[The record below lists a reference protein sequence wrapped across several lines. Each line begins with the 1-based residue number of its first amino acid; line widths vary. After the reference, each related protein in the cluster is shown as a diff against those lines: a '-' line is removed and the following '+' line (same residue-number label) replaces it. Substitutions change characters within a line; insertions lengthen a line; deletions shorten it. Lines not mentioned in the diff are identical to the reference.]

1 MSMEGIVQQ
10 GTGELTGSSPVAPN
24 TRPAKPRQFG
34 FFGELALKASAV
46 LVLLFLFAPIFVIVM
61 FSFNKPKGKFNLKWS
76 QFSLD
81 AWTDPF
87 RYPELTKAM
96 ANSLEIATLS
106 TIVAVVLGSFVAIA
120 LVRQRFVGRDTLDTF
135 LVLPLTAA
143 EVVMGASLLTLF
155 LDLGWNRGFGT
166 IVIAHIGFE
175 VSFVAL
181 TVRARVRG
189 HDWTLEDAS
198 MDLGANPR
206 RTFWKVTLPM
216 ILPGIIAAAMLSFAL
231 SLDDFII
238 TFFNAGS
245 TSTYPLYVN
254 AAVKNGLPPQVNV
267 LATAILVVSLILL
280 GLSGLRSRRAPD

>member
-1 MSMEGIVQQ
+1 MAGEGV
-10 GTGELTGSSPVAPN
+10 TEEATGSS
-24 TRPAKPRQFG
+24 TKRPGAARRFG
-34 FFGELALKASAV
+34 RVGDLALRVSAG
-46 LVLLFLFAPIFVIVM
+46 LVLLFLFAPIFVIVL
-61 FSFNKPKGKFNLKWS
+61 FSFNKPKGKFNLTWNE
-76 QFSLD
+76 FSLD
-81 AWTDPF
+81 AWADPF
-87 RYPELTKAM
+87 RYPQLTKAM
-96 ANSLEIATLS
+96 GNSLEIAALS
-106 TIVAVVLGSFVAIA
+106 TVVSVALGSFVAIA

-166 IVIAHIGFE
+166 IVLAHIGFQL
-175 VSFVAL
+175 SFVAL

-189 HDWTLEDAS
+189 HDWTIEDAS

-206 RTFWKVTLPM
+206 RTFWKITLPLIM
-216 ILPGIIAAAMLSFAL
+216 PGIIAAAMLSFAL

-267 LATAILVVSLILL
+267 LATAILLISLVFL
-280 GLSGLRSRRAPD
+280 GIGGLRNRRAVE

>member
-1 MSMEGIVQQ
+1 MSLQGIVQQ
-10 GTGELTGSSPVAPN
+10 GTGELAGSAPIAPDV
-24 TRPAKPRQFG
+24 TPARPRRFG
-34 FFGELALKASAV
+34 LIGEVLLRLSAG
-46 LVLLFLFAPIFVIVM
+46 LVLLFLFAPIFVIVL
-61 FSFNKPKGKFNLKWS
+61 FSFNKPQGKFTLTW
-76 QFSLD
+76 QRFSLD

-96 ANSLEIATLS
+96 RNSLEIAAVS
-106 TIVAVVLGSFVAIA
+106 TFVAVILGSFVAIA
-120 LVRQRFVGRDTLDTF
+120 LVRQRFVGRKTLDTF

-216 ILPGIIAAAMLSFAL
+216 IMPGIIAAAMLSFAL

-245 TSTYPLYVN
+245 TTTYPLYVN

-267 LATAILVVSLILL
+267 LATAILIISLIFL
-280 GLSGLRSRRAPD
+280 GIAGLRARRTTG